1 MAGSVSRY
9 HIAALCDADSAGLN
23 RLTTR
28 SLPAGRSGHLCR
40 SGQSRAR
47 IAGSKSCRLNIGSA
61 CCARASFDMKGAPPP
76 AYHTPREAC
85 LPLPGIRNIES
96 STNSLVKVFRQ
107 ALNEGVTREGW
118 IAFEGPLLL
127 EEALNACAEGSD
139 AGRCRI
145 QTVLASRTA
154 AEKFSR
160 LIERLPKEAELAQ
173 VPDRLFGRLAQTE
186 SPQGIAAL
194 VE

>member
-1 MAGSVSRY
+1 M
-9 HIAALCDADSAGLN
+9 
-23 RLTTR
+23 
-28 SLPAGRSGHLCR
+28 
-40 SGQSRAR
+40 
-47 IAGSKSCRLNIGSA
+47 
-61 CCARASFDMKGAPPP
+61 
-76 AYHTPREAC
+76 
-85 LPLPGIRNIES
+85 PLPGIRNIES

-194 VE
+194 VQDTLYWLVDGALITTRDQGKSWKKISTLKDGRFGPVSGKGEKHLFVLTGAGAVESNDGGATWSAPITLPKELKGVSALTWLEV